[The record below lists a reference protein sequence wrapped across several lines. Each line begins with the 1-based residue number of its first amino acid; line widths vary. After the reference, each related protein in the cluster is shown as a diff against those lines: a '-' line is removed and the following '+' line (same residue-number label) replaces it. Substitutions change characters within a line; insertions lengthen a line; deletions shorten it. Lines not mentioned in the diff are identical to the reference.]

1 MSIQIGIIEDDRK
14 YVNNLIEFFS
24 SKDVS
29 VIASAHNYSSF
40 LKNHEFKCKQI
51 DLIILDI
58 NLFGGEVG
66 IDGIGKLREAFPDA
80 DIVILTSHD
89 DSIYIFQALCNG
101 AVGFLTKGMSLIEIY
116 ESIAQVHEG
125 GSAMTPSI
133 ARKVVNYFS
142 SNVKTNSDFD
152 KLTPREYEVVEGIKD
167 GLSYKLIAD
176 RCFISIETVRY
187 HVKNIYRK
195 LHVNSK
201 SEVVNLYYKN
211 KRK

>member
-1 MSIQIGIIEDDRK
+1 MSIKVGIIEDDRK
-14 YVNNLIEFFS
+14 YVDNLTEFLS
-24 SKDVS
+24 IKGIKIVD
-29 VIASAHNYSSF
+29 SAHNYSSF
-40 LKNHEFKCKQI
+40 LMQNNNNHREI

-58 NLFGGEVG
+58 NLYGGEMG
-66 IDGIGKLREAFPDA
+66 IDGIGQLKKSIPNA
-80 DIVILTSHD
+80 DIIILTSHD

-101 AVGFLTKGMSLIEIY
+101 AVGFLTKGMSLNEIY
-116 ESIAQVHEG
+116 ESITQVHNG

-142 SNVKTNSDFD
+142 ANVKRNNDLD
-152 KLTPREYEVVEGIKD
+152 KLTPREYEIVEGIKD

-201 SEVVNLYYKN
+201 SEVVNIYYKN
-211 KRK
+211 KN

>member
-1 MSIQIGIIEDDRK
+1 VSIKVGIIEDDKK
-14 YVNNLIEFFS
+14 YIENLKEFFS
-24 SKDVS
+24 IKDVI
-29 VIASAHNYSSF
+29 VVETAHNYSSF
-40 LKNHEFKCKQI
+40 LAKSNARYSEI
-51 DLIILDI
+51 ELIILDI
-58 NLFGGEVG
+58 NLYGGEMG
-66 IDGIGKLREAFPDA
+66 LDGIGKLNQAIPKA
-80 DIVILTSHD
+80 DIIILTSHD

-101 AVGFLTKGMSLIEIY
+101 AVGFLTKGMSLNEIY
-116 ESIAQVHEG
+116 ESIIQVQQG

-142 SNVKTNSDFD
+142 TNVKRNNDLD
-152 KLTPREYEVVEGIKD
+152 KLTPREYEIVEGIKD

-176 RCFISIETVRY
+176 RYFISIETVRY

-211 KRK
+211 NN